1 MVVWVIGLS
10 GAGKT
15 VLGSSVVELSK
26 AKGFNTM
33 HIDGDVIRAVFDDD
47 LGHSLED
54 RKKNAARICRL
65 GKFLS
70 DNGMVVI
77 CSVLSVSEEHRE
89 WNRQNLQHYYEV
101 YIDADIDDLVD
112 RDVKG
117 LYAKYN
123 RGEISEVVGL
133 DLPFETPV
141 NSDLVITNNGS
152 LDALLAFG
160 PAIVDHIEKTHRD

>member
-1 MVVWVIGLS
+1 M
-10 GAGKT
+10 
-15 VLGSSVVELSK
+15 EQ
-26 AKGFNTM
+26 AKPQ
-33 HIDGDVIRAVFDDD
+33 R
-47 LGHSLED
+47 
-54 RKKNAARICRL
+54 
-65 GKFLS
+65 
-70 DNGMVVI
+70 
-77 CSVLSVSEEHRE
+77 
-89 WNRQNLQHYYEV
+89 YYEV

-123 RGEISEVVGL
+123 RGEIGEVVGL

-152 LDALLAFG
+152 LEALAFG